1 MTVRGATRPAG
12 ACRRPVGIHP
22 GLRITGCRRDS
33 EQARIGGPGVRSAW
47 PGAGEAYQA
56 VTVTFEELV
65 AEGADVPVE
74 GWDFSWF
81 EGRATEQRPSWGY
94 AAMLAERVGR
104 VASVVDLQ
112 TGGGEV
118 FDWVLRRATRRPET
132 IAATES
138 WSPNVTVAAGRLA
151 EHSALLVRAADGGGL
166 PLRSASFELAASR
179 HPVTT
184 VWPEIARVLR
194 PGGVFLS
201 QQVGP
206 GSNRELYEFLMGP
219 QPLNRN
225 REPTRAV
232 VDAEEAGLEVTD
244 LRQESLETV
253 FFDVAAVVH
262 FLRKVPWTVPDFTI
276 DRYRDRLGEL
286 HGQIQQRGHF
296 LAHAERYLIEAR
308 RPEVAHLWTSP
319 HPPS

>member
-1 MTVRGATRPAG
+1 VTTQTAL
-12 ACRRPVGIHP
+12 RR
-22 GLRITGCRRDS
+22 L
-33 EQARIGGPGVRSAW
+33 
-47 PGAGEAYQA
+47 GEAHQA
-56 VTVTFEELV
+56 VMVTFEELV
-65 AEGADVPVE
+65 AEGDGVPVE

-104 VASVVDLQ
+104 ASSVLDIQ

-118 FDWVLRRATRRPET
+118 FDWVLGQATRRPET

-138 WSPNVTVAAGRLA
+138 WRPNATVAGRRLA

-166 PLRSASFELAASR
+166 PWRSASFELAASR
-179 HPVTT
+179 HPVVT

-206 GSNRELYEFLMGP
+206 GSNRELYEFLMGR
-219 QPLNRN
+219 QPLNRS
-225 REPTRAV
+225 RDPSRAV
-232 VDAEEAGLEVTD
+232 AEAEKAGLEVTD

-276 DRYRDRLGEL
+276 DRYRHRLAEL
-286 HGQIQQRGHF
+286 HRHIQQHGHF
-296 LAHAERYLIEAR
+296 LAHAERYLIEAKRPRR
-308 RPEVAHLWTSP
+308 RPSSANNPVRDGAPTLP
-319 HPPS
+319 